1 MFYTYVLRCC
11 DGDLYVGSA
20 LDLRKR
26 LGQHRAGSVRATVHR
41 LPVRLEYYEACR
53 SEVKAR
59 LREKQLKTGFGRAYL
74 KRRLEDEARTPARNA
89 SRSDAGA
96 VRLQFSHRPI
106 IDVASSMPARSRS

>member
-26 LGQHRAGSVRATVHR
+26 LVQHRAGRVRATAHR
-41 LPVRLEYYEACR
+41 LPVTLEYYEACR
-53 SEVKAR
+53 YELKAR

-74 KRRLEDEARTPARNA
+74 KRRLGHYSRTPARNA

-96 VRLQFSHRPI
+96 AASRTIFLFAREVNNLQK
-106 IDVASSMPARSRS
+106 